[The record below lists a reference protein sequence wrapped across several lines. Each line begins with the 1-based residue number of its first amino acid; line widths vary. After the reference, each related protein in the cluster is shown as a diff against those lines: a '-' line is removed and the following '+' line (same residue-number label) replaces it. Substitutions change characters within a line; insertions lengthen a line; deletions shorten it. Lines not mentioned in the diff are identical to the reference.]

1 MRTEATTAIGTS
13 HRFCALWQYVLGFP
27 LVLWVLRVPLTTTAL
42 GLLILGAAPQAQDLF
57 VELARATDERIPL
70 FLFLLLFVWAMPTH
84 YAARLLLDTDERF
97 QRLAAQQPDSRE
109 ARRLTA
115 TER

>member
-13 HRFCALWQYVLGFP
+13 HRFCELWQYVLGFA
-27 LVLWVLRVPLTTTAL
+27 LILWVLRVPLTTTAL
-42 GLLILGAAPQAQDLF
+42 GLLILSAAPQAQDLF

-70 FLFLLLFVWAMPTH
+70 FLFLLFFVWAMPTH

-97 QRLAAQQPDSRE
+97 
-109 ARRLTA
+109 RRLVAQRPGTP
-115 TER
+115 EGGVSR